1 MDSVRLRVTASTASY
16 RPDTLGSYSWSGAL
30 GNHLWD
36 LAAVGL
42 LGGFTTAST
51 SAYEAVRLGEEGR
64 IKTAIG
70 QSAFT
75 FVAALSA
82 AALSATIFGP

>member
-1 MDSVRLRVTASTASY
+1 VNV
-16 RPDTLGSYSWSGAL
+16 LGSALIGILLGLSWSGAL